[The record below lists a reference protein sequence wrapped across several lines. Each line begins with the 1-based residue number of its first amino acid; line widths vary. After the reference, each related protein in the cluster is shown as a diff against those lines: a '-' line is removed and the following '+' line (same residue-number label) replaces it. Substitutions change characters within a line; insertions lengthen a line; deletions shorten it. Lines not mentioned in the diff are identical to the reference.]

1 MRRDPSGFKN
11 RFKAYKEGKSIKEI
25 YDIGL
30 PKYEDGRK
38 PLRYWDNVQSTAY
51 NIPFIPEKQVKLTNA
66 GLATGAVL
74 STNLLDSIADNAYAA
89 GLPIETA
96 LGLAVKESTL
106 GNPTDDRSAW
116 NLSSHIRRQFNNVY
130 PGTVQHIN
138 KGEAIDPVAL
148 INYYKGDIDYGWRDL
163 PNQYGELF
171 SQPVKNQSVL
181 KTGFEFYKQHPNKY
195 NPGQPGHQKAV
206 DARGSEVMQSP
217 EVKKW
222 YKGWEAKQV
231 KVMRPKPYSLPT
243 IQSTAPKK
251 FGSYKDGKLPKY
263 EDGKRPKGDGTRYL
277 WDDQTQEWDRYTG
290 DANGNVF
297 ADFVVTP
304 RGGAHKKDIEPIQ
317 IVTPEQQQYSQR
329 NKPTVST
336 NSTWHYT
343 PAASTFVG
351 RAVQAAGG
359 DWKSADIASAG
370 ASLHPLLSVPLGV
383 MDTGYN
389 LNQSLHD
396 LTDANKH
403 VNTALSAASI
413 LPLVGGIKLLKGK
426 DVGTKLLN
434 AYNNYMYSLGN
445 VDDINNTLRNIKY
458 LDSAADATPAVKGV
472 YQDYS
477 FNGRNLFEEMQKRY
491 AREELAGTFK
501 PIDLH
506 DIAKSAYVKD
516 MGRMGILEGKKYD
529 NYNSVVQ
536 SVLENSIYPR
546 MQAMRQWIPQ
556 EKFQRMFNTIADGRW
571 TMHPVD
577 TFKKAFGKN
586 TTVNGLYTPSTG
598 NIAVR
603 AGGGGDDISDI
614 LLHEIRHKIDD
625 GIPLTEEETN
635 ILRAA
640 YGDKFM
646 EIPKVS
652 PDWDDTGIGA
662 DYDMWPEAVTTN
674 RDARSMALGPMERRM
689 NVYQQNLVI
698 DKLSDQQILEA
709 VANANGYGRRFVD
722 NLIGDGPLDASLVSK
737 EQIKAWR
744 EAMKKVG
751 MTTGFGFLGASAIK
765 PRKRE

>member
-1 MRRDPSGFKN
+1 MRKDPTEFRERFN
-11 RFKAYKEGKSIKEI
+11 RWKQ
-25 YDIGL
+25 GL
-30 PKYEDGRK
+30 P
-38 PLRYWDNVQSTAY
+38 A
-51 NIPFIPEKQVKLTNA
+51 
-66 GLATGAVL
+66 
-74 STNLLDSIADNAYAA
+74 
-89 GLPIETA
+89 
-96 LGLAVKESTL
+96 
-106 GNPTDDRSAW
+106 
-116 NLSSHIRRQFNNVY
+116 
-130 PGTVQHIN
+130 
-138 KGEAIDPVAL
+138 
-148 INYYKGDIDYGWRDL
+148 
-163 PNQYGELF
+163 
-171 SQPVKNQSVL
+171 
-181 KTGFEFYKQHPNKY
+181 
-195 NPGQPGHQKAV
+195 
-206 DARGSEVMQSP
+206 
-217 EVKKW
+217 
-222 YKGWEAKQV
+222 
-231 KVMRPKPYSLPT
+231 
-243 IQSTAPKK
+243 
-251 FGSYKDGKLPKY
+251 YKDGK
-263 EDGKRPKGDGTRYL
+263 RYL

-396 LTDANKH
+396 LADTNKH

-458 LDSAADATPAVKGV
+458 LDSAVDATPAVKGV

-506 DIAKSAYVKD
+506 DIAKDAYVKD

>member
-1 MRRDPSGFKN
+1 MQDPTKFRE
-11 RFKAYKEGKSIKEI
+11 RFKAYKDGKSVKEI
-25 YDIGL
+25 YDAGL
-30 PKYEDGRK
+30 PKYR
-38 PLRYWDNVQSTAY
+38 
-51 NIPFIPEKQVKLTNA
+51 
-66 GLATGAVL
+66 
-74 STNLLDSIADNAYAA
+74 
-89 GLPIETA
+89 
-96 LGLAVKESTL
+96 
-106 GNPTDDRSAW
+106 
-116 NLSSHIRRQFNNVY
+116 
-130 PGTVQHIN
+130 
-138 KGEAIDPVAL
+138 
-148 INYYKGDIDYGWRDL
+148 
-163 PNQYGELF
+163 
-171 SQPVKNQSVL
+171 
-181 KTGFEFYKQHPNKY
+181 
-195 NPGQPGHQKAV
+195 
-206 DARGSEVMQSP
+206 
-217 EVKKW
+217 
-222 YKGWEAKQV
+222 
-231 KVMRPKPYSLPT
+231 
-243 IQSTAPKK
+243 
-251 FGSYKDGKLPKY
+251 DGK
-263 EDGKRPKGDGTRYL
+263 PKGDGMKYS
-277 WDDQTQEWDRYTG
+277 WDDQTQSWTRYTG
-290 DANGNVF
+290 DTMGDIF

-304 RGGAHKKDIEPIQ
+304 RGGAHKKDIEPVQ

-370 ASLHPLLSVPLGV
+370 VSLHPLLSVPLGI

-445 VDDINNTLRNIKY
+445 VDDVNNTLRNIKY

-506 DIAKSAYVKD
+506 DIAKDAYVKD

-536 SVLENSIYPR
+536 NVLENSIYPR

-652 PDWDDTGIGA
+652 PDWEDTGIGA

-674 RDARSMALGPMERRM
+674 RDARSAALGPMERRM
-689 NVYQQNLVI
+689 NVHQQNLVI

-765 PRKRE
+765 PRKKE